1 MKNILLFS
9 LLTLFSLAVSAEKS
23 YMFRLYLKDKSGT
36 KFSIEHPEK
45 FLSQRAIERRSRQNL
60 TVDSTDLPISMQYID
75 AVNKTGAKIVAQSK
89 WNNTMVIEL
98 SDSTKLSQFAEM
110 PFVNRVK
117 RVWISPDSIPERNSE
132 RKKEVTNKNNKFENY
147 YGDAYRQ
154 IDVHH
159 GDSLHMAG
167 FKGKGMHI
175 AVIDAGFYNA
185 DEIKLFKKINLLG
198 TKDFVNP
205 KSDIYAENSHG
216 MKVLSCMAANTP
228 YVMVGTAPE
237 ASYWLLRS
245 EDNDTEF
252 PVEEDYWAAAVE
264 FADSAGVDV
273 INTSLGYAEF
283 DDKSASYNYRDLDGK
298 TSLMSN
304 SASMIADKG
313 MVLVNSAGNS
323 GRKTWKK
330 ITPPADAKNVITVG
344 AITRKLVNGEFS
356 SVGNTSDGRI
366 KPDAMAVGVSS
377 AVVGDDGVVTWAN
390 GTSFSSPILCGI
402 VADFWQACPWLTAK
416 QVVESVQKAGDRYEY
431 PDNIFGYGVP
441 DMWKAYKDELFKRNS
456 DGK

>member
-110 PFVNRVK
+110 PFVIKVK
-117 RVWISPDSIPERNSE
+117 RVWVSPDSIPERNSE

-167 FKGKGMHI
+167 FKGRGMHI

-416 QVVESVQKAGDRYEY
+416 QVVEAVQKAGDRYEY